1 MMCSRRRT
9 DLPMELG
16 CSCCCHVMLAPVSQL
31 RRLFGCQVSP
41 ASQLVQHSVHR
52 AMPMP
57 QLLWA
62 RARCLPSWSAWV
74 ALAMLLLRPFPP
86 ARRTTAAAVGI
97 AGHLTGKVHPAVLP
111 LLQHLTL
118 GASASAV
125 IQASPFSMVGPWEEQ
140 AGP

>member
-52 AMPMP
+52 AMPVP

-74 ALAMLLLRPFPP
+74 ALAILSLRPFPS
-86 ARRTTAAAVGI
+86 ARRGTAAAGGI
-97 AGHLTGKVHPAVLP
+97 AGHLSGKVHPAVLP
-111 LLQHLTL
+111 LFLTNS
-118 GASASAV
+118 ASASAV